1 MATLGPMRDAPV
13 TIEQI
18 PADGDEAIACVAAYY
33 RELDERFDG
42 GFDPGAGG
50 YAPPDEETG
59 EVFLVLRIGDRPV
72 GCGMVHRLDGETAE
86 IKRMWIAPEVRG
98 LGLARRL
105 LGDLEERA
113 RAMGVARIRLDTNAT
128 LGEAQALYSRSGY
141 KPIPRYNDNPYAQL
155 WFEKRIDRSG

>member
-1 MATLGPMRDAPV
+1 
-13 TIEQI
+13 
-18 PADGDEAIACVAAYY
+18 
-33 RELDERFDG
+33 
-42 GFDPGAGG
+42 
-50 YAPPDEETG
+50 
-59 EVFLVLRIGDRPV
+59 
-72 GCGMVHRLDGETAE
+72 MVHRLDGETAE